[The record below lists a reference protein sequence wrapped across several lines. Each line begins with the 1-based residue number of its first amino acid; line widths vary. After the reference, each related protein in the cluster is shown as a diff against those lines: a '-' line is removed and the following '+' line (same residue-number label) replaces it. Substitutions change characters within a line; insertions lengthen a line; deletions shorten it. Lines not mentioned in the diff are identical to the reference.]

1 MGNFNL
7 KSYFTFLS
15 RNKAY
20 TAVNV
25 FGLAVSLTFVIII
38 GLYTWQE
45 TSIDRQHSK
54 AKRIYSIG
62 TSNDDD
68 GQRYAGSS
76 HALLKYM
83 QKRYPEIESTCAFI
97 RGSLKLRERE
107 NFMYISTLETDST
120 FFSMFDFPLI
130 YGNRATCLKEKGNIV
145 ITLRLARKYF
155 GIDNA
160 VGQQLITADS
170 QHFRVTGVIADFDN
184 TFINKDIEALIDF
197 SYAEYDNAACIDKN
211 FPQGNLSGTATF
223 VQVKEGS
230 DFMQREADLREF
242 FKTLQPG
249 NNSPNISTTITRLDK
264 LYFSQTG
271 FDKNLR
277 FGNKK
282 VVNILFAV
290 GLVILLFSIINYTNL
305 TMAQSNYRAREM
317 ATRRVFGCTKSD
329 VCKTI
334 FIESLTMCALSCAVA
349 VVMAMSFS
357 QYAGQLLDTNIS
369 MSLLATP
376 YAIFI
381 FAVFIVAISLLAGLL
396 PAVSMSKIQ
405 PIEVVRGTFIRHTK
419 MVFARIFITVQ
430 NVITIVMLACALI
443 MSLQMLHIVKAP
455 IGFSTENLIRISQGS
470 AFASKDFPV
479 FLDKLRAL
487 PCVSGIASSWGTP
500 VEGGINATKTSEN
513 GKESVNIQIFIVSPE
528 FFDIYGIKLNRNNR
542 LEGDSILYL
551 NDKAMNILKIQPTDT
566 HTGSV
571 DQELDPFGIL
581 QHARFGGIFESF
593 RIGSI
598 LNPDEPKAILV
609 CKNVPAPWFVTI
621 KVKGNPIEAYAKIK
635 EIYKSIFHE
644 EINEEGLPLV
654 DKQIEQKFDQEIRTS
669 KIVSLFTVIAIIISL
684 LGLVAMST
692 YFIQQRAREIAI
704 RKVFGSTGNQ
714 IRVRLIRTFM
724 LYVGIAFVIAVPIV
738 VHFMSKW
745 IEQYSYR
752 IVWWPWIIAAGA
764 IVMLISFAAVAVQSW
779 IASNENPVKNIRQ
792 E

>member
-1 MGNFNL
+1 MNNFNL

-15 RNKAY
+15 RNKTY

-25 FGLAVSLTFVIII
+25 FGLAVSLMFVIII

-97 RGSLKLRERE
+97 RGSLKLREHE
-107 NFMYISTLETDST
+107 NFMNISTLETDST
-120 FFSMFDFPLI
+120 FFSMFDFPLL

-155 GIDNA
+155 GTDNA

-184 TFINKDIEALIDF
+184 TFINKDIDALIDF
-197 SYAEYDNAACIDKN
+197 SYAEYDNAVCIDKN
-211 FPQGNLSGTATF
+211 FPQGNLSGTAAF
-223 VQVKEGS
+223 VQVKEDC
-230 DFMQREADLREF
+230 DFMQREADLRGF
-242 FKTLQPG
+242 FKTLLPE
-249 NNSPNISTTITRLDK
+249 NNSQNISTTITRLDN

-290 GLVILLFSIINYTNL
+290 GLVILLFSITNYINL

-334 FIESLTMCALSCAVA
+334 FTESLTMCALSCAVA
-349 VVMAMSFS
+349 VVMAMLFS
-357 QYAGQLLDTNIS
+357 RYAGQLLDTDIS
-369 MSLLATP
+369 MALLATP
-376 YAIFI
+376 YAILMFV
-381 FAVFIVAISLLAGLL
+381 VFIVAISLLAGLL
-396 PAVSMSKIQ
+396 PAVSLSKIQ

-500 VEGGINATKTSEN
+500 VEGGINATKTSED
-513 GKESVNIQIFIVSPE
+513 GKKSVNIQTFIVSPE
-528 FFDIYGIKLNRNNR
+528 FFDIYGIKLNRNN
-542 LEGDSILYL
+542 LPEGDSILYL

-581 QHARFGGIFESF
+581 QHARFGGVFESF
-593 RIGSI
+593 RTGSI

-609 CKNVPAPWFVTI
+609 CKNVPAPWYVTI
-621 KVKGNPIEAYAKIK
+621 KVKGNPVEAYAQIK

-669 KIVSLFTVIAIIISL
+669 KIVSLFAFIAIIISL

-692 YFIQQRAREIAI
+692 YFIQQRAREIAV

-714 IRVRLIRTFM
+714 IRIRLIRTFM

-752 IVWWPWIIAAGA
+752 IVWWPWIVAAGV
-764 IVMLISFAAVAVQSW
+764 IVMLISLAAVAVQSW
-779 IASNENPVKNIRQ
+779 MASNENPVKNIRQ

>member
-1 MGNFNL
+1 MNNFNL

-15 RNKAY
+15 RNKTY

-25 FGLAVSLTFVIII
+25 FGLAVSLMFVIII

-107 NFMYISTLETDST
+107 NLMNISTLETDST
-120 FFSMFDFPLI
+120 FFSMFDFPLL
-130 YGNRATCLKEKGNIV
+130 YGNRTTCLKEKGNIV

-155 GIDNA
+155 GTDNA

-184 TFINKDIEALIDF
+184 TFINKDIDALIDF
-197 SYAEYDNAACIDKN
+197 SYAEYDNAVCIDKN
-211 FPQGNLSGTATF
+211 FPQGNLSGTAAF
-223 VQVKEGS
+223 VQVKEDC
-230 DFMQREADLREF
+230 DFMQREADLRGF
-242 FKTLQPG
+242 FKTLLPE
-249 NNSPNISTTITRLDK
+249 NNSQNISTTITRLDN

-290 GLVILLFSIINYTNL
+290 GLVILLFSIINYINL

-334 FIESLTMCALSCAVA
+334 FTESLTMCALSCAVA
-349 VVMAMSFS
+349 VVMAMLFS
-357 QYAGQLLDTNIS
+357 RYAGQLLDTDIS
-369 MSLLATP
+369 MALLATP
-376 YAIFI
+376 YAILMFV
-381 FAVFIVAISLLAGLL
+381 VFIVAISLLAGLL
-396 PAVSMSKIQ
+396 PAVSLSKIQ

-479 FLDKLRAL
+479 FLDKLRSL

-500 VEGGINATKTSEN
+500 VEGGINATKTSED
-513 GKESVNIQIFIVSPE
+513 GKKSVNIQTFIVSPE
-528 FFDIYGIKLNRNNR
+528 FFDIYGIKLNRNN
-542 LEGDSILYL
+542 LLKGDSILYV

-581 QHARFGGIFESF
+581 QHARFGGVFESF
-593 RIGSI
+593 RTGSI

-609 CKNVPAPWFVTI
+609 CNNVPAPWYVTI
-621 KVKGNPIEAYAKIK
+621 KVKGNPVEAYAQIK

-669 KIVSLFTVIAIIISL
+669 KIVSLFAFIAIIISL

-692 YFIQQRAREIAI
+692 YFIQQRAREIAV

-724 LYVGIAFVIAVPIV
+724 LYVGIAFIIAVPIV
-738 VHFMSKW
+738 VYFMSEW

-752 IVWWPWIIAAGA
+752 IVWWPWIVAAGV
-764 IVMLISFAAVAVQSW
+764 IVMLISLAAVAVQSW
-779 IASNENPVKNIRQ
+779 MASNENPVKNIRQ

>member
-1 MGNFNL
+1 MNNFNL

-15 RNKAY
+15 RNKTY

-25 FGLAVSLTFVIII
+25 FGLAVSLMFVIII

-107 NFMYISTLETDST
+107 NLMNISTLETDST
-120 FFSMFDFPLI
+120 FFNMFDFPLL
-130 YGNRATCLKEKGNIV
+130 YGNRTTCLKEKGNIV

-155 GIDNA
+155 GTDNA

-184 TFINKDIEALIDF
+184 TFINKDIDALIDF
-197 SYAEYDNAACIDKN
+197 SYAEYDNAVCIDKN
-211 FPQGNLSGTATF
+211 FPQGNLSGTAAF
-223 VQVKEGS
+223 VQVKEDC
-230 DFMQREADLREF
+230 DFMQREADLRGF
-242 FKTLQPG
+242 FKTLLPE
-249 NNSPNISTTITRLDK
+249 NNSQNISTTITRLDN

-290 GLVILLFSIINYTNL
+290 GLVILLFSIINYINL

-334 FIESLTMCALSCAVA
+334 FTESLTMCALSCAVA
-349 VVMAMSFS
+349 VVMAMLFS
-357 QYAGQLLDTNIS
+357 RYAGQLLDTDIS
-369 MSLLATP
+369 MALLATP
-376 YAIFI
+376 YAILMFV
-381 FAVFIVAISLLAGLL
+381 VFIVAISLLAGLL
-396 PAVSMSKIQ
+396 PAVSLSKIQ

-500 VEGGINATKTSEN
+500 VEGGINATKTSED
-513 GKESVNIQIFIVSPE
+513 GKKSVNIQTFIVSPE
-528 FFDIYGIKLNRNNR
+528 FFDIYGIKLNRNNL
-542 LEGDSILYL
+542 LEGDSILYV

-581 QHARFGGIFESF
+581 QHARFGGVFESF
-593 RIGSI
+593 RTGSI

-609 CKNVPAPWFVTI
+609 CKNVPAPWYVTI
-621 KVKGNPIEAYAKIK
+621 KVKGNPVEAYAQIK

-669 KIVSLFTVIAIIISL
+669 KIVSLFAFIAIIISL

-692 YFIQQRAREIAI
+692 YFIQQRAREIAV

-724 LYVGIAFVIAVPIV
+724 LYVGIAFIIAVPIV
-738 VHFMSKW
+738 VYFMSEW

-752 IVWWPWIIAAGA
+752 IVWWPWIVAAGV
-764 IVMLISFAAVAVQSW
+764 IVMLISLAAVAVQSW
-779 IASNENPVKNIRQ
+779 MASNENPVKNIRQ

>member
-1 MGNFNL
+1 MNNFNL

-15 RNKAY
+15 RNKTY

-25 FGLAVSLTFVIII
+25 FGLAVSLMFVIII

-107 NFMYISTLETDST
+107 NLMNISTLETDST
-120 FFSMFDFPLI
+120 FFSMFDFPLL
-130 YGNRATCLKEKGNIV
+130 YGNRTTCLKEKGNIV

-155 GIDNA
+155 GTDNA

-184 TFINKDIEALIDF
+184 TFINKDIDALIDF
-197 SYAEYDNAACIDKN
+197 SYAEYDNAVCIDKN
-211 FPQGNLSGTATF
+211 FPQGNLSGTAAF
-223 VQVKEGS
+223 VQVKEDC
-230 DFMQREADLREF
+230 DFMQREADLRGF
-242 FKTLQPG
+242 FKTLLPE
-249 NNSPNISTTITRLDK
+249 NNSQNISTTITRLDN

-290 GLVILLFSIINYTNL
+290 GLVILLFSIINYINL

-334 FIESLTMCALSCAVA
+334 FTESLTMCALSCAVA
-349 VVMAMSFS
+349 VVMAMLFS
-357 QYAGQLLDTNIS
+357 RYAGQLLDTDIS
-369 MSLLATP
+369 MALLATP
-376 YAIFI
+376 YAILMFV
-381 FAVFIVAISLLAGLL
+381 VFIVAISLLAGLL
-396 PAVSMSKIQ
+396 PAVSLSKIQ

-500 VEGGINATKTSEN
+500 VEGGINATKTSED
-513 GKESVNIQIFIVSPE
+513 GKKSVNIQTFIVSPE

-542 LEGDSILYL
+542 LEGDSILYV

-581 QHARFGGIFESF
+581 QHARFGGVFESF
-593 RIGSI
+593 RTGSI

-609 CKNVPAPWFVTI
+609 CKNVLAPWYVTI
-621 KVKGNPIEAYAKIK
+621 KVKGNPVEAYAQIK

-669 KIVSLFTVIAIIISL
+669 KIVSLFAFIAIIISL

-692 YFIQQRAREIAI
+692 YFIQQRAREIAV

-714 IRVRLIRTFM
+714 IRIRLIRTFM
-724 LYVGIAFVIAVPIV
+724 LYVGIAFIIAVPIV
-738 VHFMSKW
+738 VYFMSEW

-752 IVWWPWIIAAGA
+752 IVWWPWIVAAGV
-764 IVMLISFAAVAVQSW
+764 IVMLISLAAVAVQSW
-779 IASNENPVKNIRQ
+779 MASNENPVKNIRQ

>member
-1 MGNFNL
+1 MNNFNL

-15 RNKAY
+15 RNKTY

-25 FGLAVSLTFVIII
+25 FGLAVSLMFVIII

-107 NFMYISTLETDST
+107 NLMNISTLETDST
-120 FFSMFDFPLI
+120 FFSMFDFPLL
-130 YGNRATCLKEKGNIV
+130 YGNRTTCLKEKGNIV
-145 ITLRLARKYF
+145 ITLRLAQKYF

-184 TFINKDIEALIDF
+184 TFINKDIDALIDF
-197 SYAEYDNAACIDKN
+197 SYAEYDNAVCIDKN
-211 FPQGNLSGTATF
+211 FPQGNLSGTAAF
-223 VQVKEGS
+223 VQVKEDC
-230 DFMQREADLREF
+230 DFMQREADLRGF
-242 FKTLQPG
+242 FKTLLPE
-249 NNSPNISTTITRLDK
+249 NNSQNISTTITRLDN

-290 GLVILLFSIINYTNL
+290 GLVILLFSIINYINL

-334 FIESLTMCALSCAVA
+334 FTESLTMCALSCAVA
-349 VVMAMSFS
+349 IVMAMLFS
-357 QYAGQLLDTNIS
+357 RYAGQLLDTDIS

-376 YAIFI
+376 YAIFM
-381 FAVFIVAISLLAGLL
+381 FVVFIVAISLLAGLL
-396 PAVSMSKIQ
+396 PAVSLSKIQ

-479 FLDKLRAL
+479 FLDKLRSL

-500 VEGGINATKTSEN
+500 VEGGINATKTSED
-513 GKESVNIQIFIVSPE
+513 GKKSVNIQTFIVSPE

-542 LEGDSILYL
+542 LEGDSILYV

-581 QHARFGGIFESF
+581 QHARFGGVFESF
-593 RIGSI
+593 RTGSI

-609 CKNVPAPWFVTI
+609 CKNVPAPWYVTI
-621 KVKGNPIEAYAKIK
+621 KVKGNPVEAYAQIK
-635 EIYKSIFHE
+635 EIYKNIFHE

-669 KIVSLFTVIAIIISL
+669 KIVSLFAFIAIIISL

-692 YFIQQRAREIAI
+692 YFIQQRAREIAV

-724 LYVGIAFVIAVPIV
+724 LYVGIAFIIAVPIV
-738 VHFMSKW
+738 VYFMSEW

-752 IVWWPWIIAAGA
+752 IVWWPWIVAAGV
-764 IVMLISFAAVAVQSW
+764 IVMLISLAAVAVQSW
-779 IASNENPVKNIRQ
+779 MASNENPVKNIRQ

>member
-1 MGNFNL
+1 MNNFNL

-15 RNKAY
+15 RNKTY

-25 FGLAVSLTFVIII
+25 FGLAVSLMFVIII

-107 NFMYISTLETDST
+107 NFMNISTLETDST
-120 FFSMFDFPLI
+120 FFSMFDFPLL

-155 GIDNA
+155 GTDNA

-184 TFINKDIEALIDF
+184 TFINKDIDALIDF
-197 SYAEYDNAACIDKN
+197 SYAEYDNAVCIDKK
-211 FPQGNLSGTATF
+211 FPQGNLSGTAAF
-223 VQVKEGS
+223 VQVKEGC
-230 DFMQREADLREF
+230 DFMQREADLRGF
-242 FKTLQPG
+242 FKTLLPE
-249 NNSPNISTTITRLDK
+249 NNSQNISTTITRLDN
-264 LYFSQTG
+264 LYFSHTG

-290 GLVILLFSIINYTNL
+290 GLVILLFSIINYINL

-334 FIESLTMCALSCAVA
+334 FTESLTMCALSCAVA
-349 VVMAMSFS
+349 VVMAMLFS
-357 QYAGQLLDTNIS
+357 RYAGQLLDTDIS

-376 YAIFI
+376 YAILMFV
-381 FAVFIVAISLLAGLL
+381 VFIVAISLLAGLL
-396 PAVSMSKIQ
+396 PAVSLSKIQ

-500 VEGGINATKTSEN
+500 VEGGINATKTSED
-513 GKESVNIQIFIVSPE
+513 GKKSVNIQTFIVSPE

-542 LEGDSILYL
+542 LEGDSILYV
-551 NDKAMNILKIQPTDT
+551 NDKAMNILKIRPTDT
-566 HTGSV
+566 HAGSV

-581 QHARFGGIFESF
+581 QHARFGGVFESF
-593 RIGSI
+593 RTGSI

-609 CKNVPAPWFVTI
+609 CKNVPAPWYVTI
-621 KVKGNPIEAYAKIK
+621 KVKGNPVEAYAQIK

-654 DKQIEQKFDQEIRTS
+654 DKQIEQQFDQEIRTS
-669 KIVSLFTVIAIIISL
+669 KIVSLFAFIAIIISL

-692 YFIQQRAREIAI
+692 YFIQQRAREIAV

-724 LYVGIAFVIAVPIV
+724 LYVGIAFIIAVPIV
-738 VHFMSKW
+738 VYFMSEW

-752 IVWWPWIIAAGA
+752 IVWWPWIVAAGV
-764 IVMLISFAAVAVQSW
+764 IVMLISLAAVAVQSW
-779 IASNENPVKNIRQ
+779 MASNENPVKNIRQ

>member
-1 MGNFNL
+1 MSNFNL

-15 RNKAY
+15 RNKTY

-62 TSNDDD
+62 TFNKDD
-68 GQRYAGSS
+68 GSRYAGSS
-76 HALLKYM
+76 HALLRYM
-83 QKRYPEIESTCAFI
+83 QKRYPEIENTCAFI
-97 RGSLKLRERE
+97 RGSLKLRDRE
-107 NFMYISTLETDST
+107 NFIYVSTLETDST
-120 FFSMFDFPLI
+120 FFSMFDFPLL
-130 YGNRATCLKEKGNIV
+130 YGNHATCLKEKGNIV

-160 VGQQLITADS
+160 VGRQIITADS

-184 TFINKDIEALIDF
+184 TVINKDIEALIDF

-223 VQVKEGS
+223 VQVKEGC
-230 DFMQREADLREF
+230 DFMQKEADLREF
-242 FKTLQPG
+242 FKTLLPG
-249 NNSPNISTTITRLDK
+249 DNSPNISTTITRLDN

-305 TMAQSNYRAREM
+305 TMAQSRYRAREM
-317 ATRRVFGCTKSD
+317 GTRRVFGCTKSD

-334 FIESLTMCALSCAVA
+334 FTESLTMCALSCAVA

-357 QYAGQLLDTNIS
+357 RYAGQLLDTNIS

-376 YAIFI
+376 YAIFM
-381 FAVFIVAISLLAGLL
+381 FVVFIVAISILAGLL
-396 PAVSMSKIQ
+396 PAVSLSKVQ
-405 PIEVVRGTFIRHTK
+405 PIEVVRGTFIKQTK

-443 MSLQMLHIVKAP
+443 MSLQMIHIVKAP
-455 IGFSTENLIRISQGS
+455 IGFCTENLIRLSQGP
-470 AFASKDFPV
+470 AFTSNDFPV
-479 FLDKLRAL
+479 FLNKLRAL
-487 PCVSGIASSWGTP
+487 PCVSGITSSWGTP
-500 VEGGINATKTSEN
+500 VEGGINATKTSED
-513 GKESVNIQIFIVSPE
+513 GKKSVNIQYFIVTPE
-528 FFDIYGIKLNRNNR
+528 FFDIYSIKLSSDNH

-551 NDKAMNILKIQPTDT
+551 NDKAMNLLQMKSTDT
-566 HTGSV
+566 RTSRIAK
-571 DQELDPFGIL
+571 ELDPLGIL
-581 QHARFGGIFESF
+581 AKARFGGVFESF
-593 RIGSI
+593 RTGNI

-609 CKNVPAPWFVTI
+609 CNNVSMPWFITI
-621 KVKGNPIEAYAKIK
+621 KVKGNPVEAYARIK
-635 EIYKSIFHE
+635 EIYKDIFHE
-644 EINEEGLPLV
+644 EINEDGLPLV

-669 KIVSLFTVIAIIISL
+669 KIVSLFAFIAIIISL

-692 YFIQQRAREIAI
+692 YFIQQRAREIAV

-714 IRVRLIRTFM
+714 IRIRLIRTFM
-724 LYVGIAFVIAVPIV
+724 LYVGIAFIIAVPII

-752 IVWWPWIIAAGA
+752 IVWWPWIVAAGV
-764 IVMLISFAAVAVQSW
+764 IVMLISLAAVAVQSW
-779 IASNENPVKNIRQ
+779 MASNENPVKNIRQ

>member
-1 MGNFNL
+1 MNNFNL

-15 RNKAY
+15 RNKTY

-25 FGLAVSLTFVIII
+25 FGLAVSLMFVIII

-107 NFMYISTLETDST
+107 NLMNISTLETDST
-120 FFSMFDFPLI
+120 FFSMFDFPLL
-130 YGNRATCLKEKGNIV
+130 YGNRTTCLKEKGNIV

-155 GIDNA
+155 GTDNA

-184 TFINKDIEALIDF
+184 TFINKDIDALIDF
-197 SYAEYDNAACIDKN
+197 SYAEYDNAVCIDKN
-211 FPQGNLSGTATF
+211 FPQGNLSGTAAF
-223 VQVKEGS
+223 VQVKEDC

-242 FKTLQPG
+242 FKTLLPE
-249 NNSPNISTTITRLDK
+249 NNSQNISTTITRLDN

-290 GLVILLFSIINYTNL
+290 GLVILLFSIINYINL

-334 FIESLTMCALSCAVA
+334 FTESLTMCALSCAVA
-349 VVMAMSFS
+349 VVMAMLFS
-357 QYAGQLLDTNIS
+357 RYAGQLLDTDIS
-369 MSLLATP
+369 MALLATP
-376 YAIFI
+376 YAILMFV
-381 FAVFIVAISLLAGLL
+381 VFIVAISLLAGLL
-396 PAVSMSKIQ
+396 PAVSLSKIQ

-500 VEGGINATKTSEN
+500 VEGGINATKTSED
-513 GKESVNIQIFIVSPE
+513 GKKSVNIQTFIVSPE

-542 LEGDSILYL
+542 QEGDSILYV
-551 NDKAMNILKIQPTDT
+551 NDKAMNILKIRPTDT

-581 QHARFGGIFESF
+581 QHARFGGVFESF
-593 RIGSI
+593 RTGSI

-609 CKNVPAPWFVTI
+609 CNNVPAPWYVTI
-621 KVKGNPIEAYAKIK
+621 KVKGNPVEAYAQIK

-669 KIVSLFTVIAIIISL
+669 KIVSLFAFIAIIISL

-692 YFIQQRAREIAI
+692 YFIQQRAREIAV

-724 LYVGIAFVIAVPIV
+724 LYVGIAFIIAVPIV
-738 VHFMSKW
+738 VYFMSEW

-752 IVWWPWIIAAGA
+752 IVWWPWIVAAGV
-764 IVMLISFAAVAVQSW
+764 IVMLISLAAVAVQSW
-779 IASNENPVKNIRQ
+779 MASNENPVKNIRQ

>member
-1 MGNFNL
+1 MNNFNL

-15 RNKAY
+15 RNKTY

-25 FGLAVSLTFVIII
+25 FGLAVSLMFVIII

-83 QKRYPEIESTCAFI
+83 QKRYPEIENTCAFI

-107 NFMYISTLETDST
+107 NFMNISTLETDST
-120 FFSMFDFPLI
+120 FFNMFDFPLL
-130 YGNRATCLKEKGNIV
+130 YGNRTTCLKEKGNIV

-155 GIDNA
+155 GTDNA

-184 TFINKDIEALIDF
+184 TFINKDIDALIDF
-197 SYAEYDNAACIDKN
+197 SYAEYDNAVCIDKN
-211 FPQGNLSGTATF
+211 FPQGNLSGTAAF
-223 VQVKEGS
+223 VQVKEDC
-230 DFMQREADLREF
+230 DFMQREADLRGF
-242 FKTLQPG
+242 FKTLLPE
-249 NNSPNISTTITRLDK
+249 NNSQNISTTITRLDN

-290 GLVILLFSIINYTNL
+290 GLVILLFSIINYINL

-334 FIESLTMCALSCAVA
+334 FTESLTMCALSCAVA
-349 VVMAMSFS
+349 IVMAMLFS
-357 QYAGQLLDTNIS
+357 RYAGQLLDTDIS

-376 YAIFI
+376 YAIFM
-381 FAVFIVAISLLAGLL
+381 FVVFIVAISLLAGLL
-396 PAVSMSKIQ
+396 PAVSLSKIQ

-479 FLDKLRAL
+479 FLDKLRSL

-500 VEGGINATKTSEN
+500 VEGGINATKTSED
-513 GKESVNIQIFIVSPE
+513 GKKSVNIQTFIVSPE
-528 FFDIYGIKLNRNNR
+528 FFDIYGIKLNRNN
-542 LEGDSILYL
+542 LLKGDSILYV

-581 QHARFGGIFESF
+581 QHARFGGVFESF
-593 RIGSI
+593 RTGSI

-609 CKNVPAPWFVTI
+609 CNNVPAPWYVTI
-621 KVKGNPIEAYAKIK
+621 KVKGNPVEAYAQIK

-669 KIVSLFTVIAIIISL
+669 KIVSLFAFIAIIISL

-692 YFIQQRAREIAI
+692 YFIQQRAREIAV

-724 LYVGIAFVIAVPIV
+724 LYVGIAFIIAVPIV
-738 VHFMSKW
+738 VYFMSEW

-752 IVWWPWIIAAGA
+752 IVWWPWIVAAGV
-764 IVMLISFAAVAVQSW
+764 IVMLISLAAVAVQSW
-779 IASNENPVKNIRQ
+779 MASNENPVKNIRQ

>member
-1 MGNFNL
+1 MNNFNL

-15 RNKAY
+15 RNKTY

-25 FGLAVSLTFVIII
+25 FGLAVSLMFVIII

-107 NFMYISTLETDST
+107 NLMNISTLETDST
-120 FFSMFDFPLI
+120 FFSMFDFPLL
-130 YGNRATCLKEKGNIV
+130 YGNRTTCLKEKGNIV

-155 GIDNA
+155 GTDNA

-184 TFINKDIEALIDF
+184 TFINKDIDALIDF
-197 SYAEYDNAACIDKN
+197 SYAEYDNAVCIDKN
-211 FPQGNLSGTATF
+211 FPQGNLSGTAAF
-223 VQVKEGS
+223 VQVKEDC
-230 DFMQREADLREF
+230 DFMQREADLRGF
-242 FKTLQPG
+242 FKTLLPE
-249 NNSPNISTTITRLDK
+249 NNSQNISTTITRLDN

-290 GLVILLFSIINYTNL
+290 GLVILLFSIINYINL

-334 FIESLTMCALSCAVA
+334 FTESLTMCALSCAVA
-349 VVMAMSFS
+349 VVMAMLFS
-357 QYAGQLLDTNIS
+357 RYADQLLDTDIS
-369 MSLLATP
+369 MALLATP
-376 YAIFI
+376 YAILMFV
-381 FAVFIVAISLLAGLL
+381 VFIVAISLLAGLL
-396 PAVSMSKIQ
+396 PAVSLSKIQ

-500 VEGGINATKTSEN
+500 VEGGINATKTSED
-513 GKESVNIQIFIVSPE
+513 GKKSVNIQTFIVSPE
-528 FFDIYGIKLNRNNR
+528 FFDIYGIKLNRKNR
-542 LEGDSILYL
+542 LEGDSILYV
-551 NDKAMNILKIQPTDT
+551 NDKAMNILKIRPTDT

-593 RIGSI
+593 RTGSI

-609 CKNVPAPWFVTI
+609 CKNVPAPWYVTI
-621 KVKGNPIEAYAKIK
+621 KVKGNPVEAYAQIK

-669 KIVSLFTVIAIIISL
+669 KIVSLFAFIAIIISL

-692 YFIQQRAREIAI
+692 YFIQQRAREIAV

-724 LYVGIAFVIAVPIV
+724 LYVGIAFIIAMPIV

-752 IVWWPWIIAAGA
+752 IVWWPWIVAAGV
-764 IVMLISFAAVAVQSW
+764 IVMLISLAAVAVQSW
-779 IASNENPVKNIRQ
+779 MASNENPVKNIRQ

>member
-1 MGNFNL
+1 MNNFNL

-15 RNKAY
+15 RNKTY

-25 FGLAVSLTFVIII
+25 FGLTVSLMFVIII

-107 NFMYISTLETDST
+107 NLMNISTLETDST
-120 FFSMFDFPLI
+120 FFSMFDFPLL
-130 YGNRATCLKEKGNIV
+130 YGNRTTCLKEKGNIV

-155 GIDNA
+155 GTDNA

-184 TFINKDIEALIDF
+184 TFINKDIDALIDF
-197 SYAEYDNAACIDKN
+197 SYAEYDNAVCIDKN
-211 FPQGNLSGTATF
+211 FPQGNLSGTAAF
-223 VQVKEGS
+223 VQVKEDC
-230 DFMQREADLREF
+230 DFMQREADLRGF
-242 FKTLQPG
+242 FKTLLPE
-249 NNSPNISTTITRLDK
+249 NNSQNISTTITRLDN

-290 GLVILLFSIINYTNL
+290 GLVILLFSIINYINL

-334 FIESLTMCALSCAVA
+334 FTESLTMCALSCAVA
-349 VVMAMSFS
+349 VVMAMLFS
-357 QYAGQLLDTNIS
+357 RYAGQLLDTDIS
-369 MSLLATP
+369 MALLATP
-376 YAIFI
+376 YAILMFV
-381 FAVFIVAISLLAGLL
+381 VFIVAISLLAGLL
-396 PAVSMSKIQ
+396 PAVSLSKIQ

-500 VEGGINATKTSEN
+500 VEGGINATKTSED
-513 GKESVNIQIFIVSPE
+513 GKKSVNIQTFIVSPE
-528 FFDIYGIKLNRNNR
+528 FFDIYGIKLNRNNL

-581 QHARFGGIFESF
+581 QHARFGGVFESF
-593 RIGSI
+593 RTGSI

-609 CKNVPAPWFVTI
+609 CKNVPAPWYVTI
-621 KVKGNPIEAYAKIK
+621 KVKGNPVEAYAQIK
-635 EIYKSIFHE
+635 EIYKNIFHE

-669 KIVSLFTVIAIIISL
+669 KIVSLFAFIAIIISL

-692 YFIQQRAREIAI
+692 YFIQQRAREIAV

-724 LYVGIAFVIAVPIV
+724 LYVGIAFIIAVPIV
-738 VHFMSKW
+738 VYFMSEW

-752 IVWWPWIIAAGA
+752 IVWWPWIVAAGV
-764 IVMLISFAAVAVQSW
+764 IVMLISLAAVAVQSW
-779 IASNENPVKNIRQ
+779 MASNENPVKNIRQ

>member
-1 MGNFNL
+1 MNNFNL

-15 RNKAY
+15 RNKTY

-25 FGLAVSLTFVIII
+25 FGLAVSLMFVIII

-107 NFMYISTLETDST
+107 NFMNISTLETDST
-120 FFSMFDFPLI
+120 FFSMFDFPLL

-184 TFINKDIEALIDF
+184 TFINKDIDALIDF
-197 SYAEYDNAACIDKN
+197 SYAEYDNAICIDKK
-211 FPQGNLSGTATF
+211 FPQGNLSGTAAF
-223 VQVKEGS
+223 VQVKEDC
-230 DFMQREADLREF
+230 DFMQREADLRGF
-242 FKTLQPG
+242 FKTLLPG
-249 NNSPNISTTITRLDK
+249 DNSQNISTTITRLDN

-290 GLVILLFSIINYTNL
+290 GLVILLFSIINYINL

-334 FIESLTMCALSCAVA
+334 FTESLTMCALSCAVA
-349 VVMAMSFS
+349 VVMAMAFS
-357 QYAGQLLDTNIS
+357 RYAGQLLDTDIS

-376 YAIFI
+376 YAIFM
-381 FAVFIVAISLLAGLL
+381 FVVFIVAISLLAGLL
-396 PAVSMSKIQ
+396 PAVSLSKIQ

-500 VEGGINATKTSEN
+500 VEGGINATKTSED
-513 GKESVNIQIFIVSPE
+513 GKKSVNIQTFIVSPE
-528 FFDIYGIKLNRNNR
+528 FFDIYGIKLNRNNL
-542 LEGDSILYL
+542 LEGDSILYV
-551 NDKAMNILKIQPTDT
+551 NDKAMNILKIRPTDT

-581 QHARFGGIFESF
+581 QHARFGGVFESF
-593 RIGSI
+593 RTGSI

-609 CKNVPAPWFVTI
+609 CKNVPAPWYVTI
-621 KVKGNPIEAYAKIK
+621 KVKGNPVEAYAQIK

-669 KIVSLFTVIAIIISL
+669 KIVSLFAFIAIIISL

-752 IVWWPWIIAAGA
+752 IVWWPWIVAAGV
-764 IVMLISFAAVAVQSW
+764 IVMLISLAAVAVQSW
-779 IASNENPVKNIRQ
+779 MASNENPVKNIRQ

>member
-1 MGNFNL
+1 MNNFNL

-15 RNKAY
+15 RNKTY

-25 FGLAVSLTFVIII
+25 FGLAVSLMFVIII

-107 NFMYISTLETDST
+107 NLMNISTLETDST
-120 FFSMFDFPLI
+120 FFSMFDFPLL
-130 YGNRATCLKEKGNIV
+130 YGNRTTCLKEKGNIV

-155 GIDNA
+155 GTDNA

-184 TFINKDIEALIDF
+184 TFINKDIDALIDF
-197 SYAEYDNAACIDKN
+197 SYAEYDNAVCIDKN
-211 FPQGNLSGTATF
+211 FPQGNLSGTAAF
-223 VQVKEGS
+223 VQVKEDC
-230 DFMQREADLREF
+230 DFMQREADLRGF
-242 FKTLQPG
+242 FKTLLPE
-249 NNSPNISTTITRLDK
+249 NNSQNISTTITRLDN

-290 GLVILLFSIINYTNL
+290 GLVILLFSIINYINL

-334 FIESLTMCALSCAVA
+334 FTESLTMCALSCAVA
-349 VVMAMSFS
+349 VVMAMLFS
-357 QYAGQLLDTNIS
+357 RYAGQLLDTDIS
-369 MSLLATP
+369 MALLATP
-376 YAIFI
+376 YAILMFV
-381 FAVFIVAISLLAGLL
+381 VFIVAISLLAGLL
-396 PAVSMSKIQ
+396 PAVSLSKIQ

-500 VEGGINATKTSEN
+500 VEGGINATKTSED
-513 GKESVNIQIFIVSPE
+513 GKKSVNIQTFIVSPE
-528 FFDIYGIKLNRNNR
+528 FFDIYGIKLNRNNL

-581 QHARFGGIFESF
+581 QHARFGGVFESF
-593 RIGSI
+593 RTGSI

-609 CKNVPAPWFVTI
+609 CNNVPAPWYVTI
-621 KVKGNPIEAYAKIK
+621 KVKGNPVEAYAQIK

-669 KIVSLFTVIAIIISL
+669 KIVSLFAFIAIIISL

-692 YFIQQRAREIAI
+692 YFIQQRAREIAG

-724 LYVGIAFVIAVPIV
+724 LYVGIAFIIAVPIV
-738 VHFMSKW
+738 VYFMSEW

-752 IVWWPWIIAAGA
+752 IVWWPWIVAAGV
-764 IVMLISFAAVAVQSW
+764 IVMLISLAAVAVQSW
-779 IASNENPVKNIRQ
+779 MASNENPVKNIRQ

>member
-1 MGNFNL
+1 MNNFNL

-15 RNKAY
+15 RNKTY

-25 FGLAVSLTFVIII
+25 FGLAVSLMFVTII

-97 RGSLKLRERE
+97 RGSLKLREHE
-107 NFMYISTLETDST
+107 NFMNISTLETDST
-120 FFSMFDFPLI
+120 FFSMFDFPLL

-184 TFINKDIEALIDF
+184 TFINKDIDALIDF
-197 SYAEYDNAACIDKN
+197 SYAEYDNAVCIDKN
-211 FPQGNLSGTATF
+211 FPQGNLSGTAAF
-223 VQVKEGS
+223 VQVKEDC
-230 DFMQREADLREF
+230 DFMQREADLRGF
-242 FKTLQPG
+242 FKTLLPG
-249 NNSPNISTTITRLDK
+249 DNSPNISTTITRLDN

-290 GLVILLFSIINYTNL
+290 GLVILLFSIINYINL

-334 FIESLTMCALSCAVA
+334 FTESLTMCALSCAVA
-349 VVMAMSFS
+349 VVMVMLFS
-357 QYAGQLLDTNIS
+357 RYAGQLLDTDIS

-376 YAIFI
+376 YAIFM
-381 FAVFIVAISLLAGLL
+381 FVVFIVAISLLAGLL
-396 PAVSMSKIQ
+396 PAVSLSKIQ

-470 AFASKDFPV
+470 AFASKTSLYFSTSY
-479 FLDKLRAL
+479 A
-487 PCVSGIASSWGTP
+487 PCHVSAASH
-500 VEGGINATKTSEN
+500 
-513 GKESVNIQIFIVSPE
+513 
-528 FFDIYGIKLNRNNR
+528 R
-542 LEGDSILYL
+542 LGVHLL
-551 NDKAMNILKIQPTDT
+551 KA
-566 HTGSV
+566 
-571 DQELDPFGIL
+571 E
-581 QHARFGGIFESF
+581 
-593 RIGSI
+593 
-598 LNPDEPKAILV
+598 
-609 CKNVPAPWFVTI
+609 
-621 KVKGNPIEAYAKIK
+621 
-635 EIYKSIFHE
+635 
-644 EINEEGLPLV
+644 
-654 DKQIEQKFDQEIRTS
+654 
-669 KIVSLFTVIAIIISL
+669 
-684 LGLVAMST
+684 
-692 YFIQQRAREIAI
+692 
-704 RKVFGSTGNQ
+704 
-714 IRVRLIRTFM
+714 
-724 LYVGIAFVIAVPIV
+724 
-738 VHFMSKW
+738 
-745 IEQYSYR
+745 
-752 IVWWPWIIAAGA
+752 
-764 IVMLISFAAVAVQSW
+764 
-779 IASNENPVKNIRQ
+779 
-792 E
+792 

>member
-1 MGNFNL
+1 MGNFNF

-15 RNKAY
+15 RNKTY

-45 TSIDRQHSK
+45 FSINRQHSK

-62 TSNDDD
+62 TFNEDN
-68 GQRYAGSS
+68 GNRYAGSS

-97 RGSLKLRERE
+97 RGSLKLRDRE

-120 FFSMFDFPLI
+120 FFSMFDFPLL
-130 YGNRATCLKEKGNIV
+130 YGNRATCLKDKGNIV

-155 GIDNA
+155 GTDNA
-160 VGQQLITADS
+160 VGRQLITADS
-170 QHFRVTGVIADFDN
+170 KRFMVTGVMADFDN
-184 TFINKDIEALIDF
+184 TIINKDIEALIDF

-223 VQVKEGS
+223 VQVKEGC
-230 DFMQREADLREF
+230 DFMQREADLRGF
-242 FKTLQPG
+242 FKTLLPED
-249 NNSPNISTTITRLDK
+249 NDLNISTSITRLDN
-264 LYFSQTG
+264 LYFSQAG
-271 FDKNLR
+271 LDKNLH

-282 VVNILFAV
+282 LVNILFAV
-290 GLVILLFSIINYTNL
+290 GMVILLFSIINYINL
-305 TMAQSNYRAREM
+305 TMAQSRYRAREM
-317 ATRRVFGCTKSD
+317 ATRRMFGCTKSD

-334 FIESLTMCALSCAVA
+334 FTESLTMCVLSCAVA
-349 VVMAMSFS
+349 IVLAVSFS
-357 QYAGQLLDTNIS
+357 WYAGQLLGTSLN
-369 MSLLATP
+369 MSLIARP
-376 YAIFI
+376 YAIFTFVI
-381 FAVFIVAISLLAGLL
+381 FIVATSLLAGLL
-396 PAVSMSKIQ
+396 PAISLSKVK
-405 PIEVVRGTFIRHTK
+405 PIEVVRGTFVRHTK
-419 MVFARIFITVQ
+419 MVFARIFITIQ

-455 IGFSTENLIRISQGS
+455 IGFNTENLIRISQGD
-470 AFASKDFPV
+470 AFASKEFPV
-479 FLDKLRAL
+479 FLNKLRAL
-487 PCVSGIASSWGTP
+487 PCVSGITSSWGTP
-500 VEGGINATKTSEN
+500 VEGGISATKTSED
-513 GKESVNIQIFIVSPE
+513 GKESVNIQSFIVSPE
-528 FFDIYGIKLNRNNR
+528 FFDIYGIKLSRNNR

-551 NDKAMNILKIQPTDT
+551 NDKAMNILRMQPTDT
-566 HTGSV
+566 HVGSV
-571 DQELDPFGIL
+571 DQELDPFGML
-581 QHARFGGIFESF
+581 QHARFGGVFESF
-593 RIGSI
+593 RTGSI

-621 KVKGNPIEAYAKIK
+621 KVKGNPVEAYARIRDV
-635 EIYKSIFHE
+635 YKSVFHE
-644 EINEEGLPLV
+644 EIDEDVLPLV
-654 DKQIEQKFDQEIRTS
+654 DKQIEQMFDQEIRIS
-669 KIVSLFTVIAIIISL
+669 KAVSLFAFIAIIISL

-692 YFIQQRAREIAI
+692 YFIQQRAREIAV

-752 IVWWPWIIAAGA
+752 IVWWPWIVVAGV
-764 IVMLISFAAVAVQSW
+764 IVMLISLAAVAVQSW
-779 IASNENPVKNIRQ
+779 RASNENPVKNIRQ

>member
-1 MGNFNL
+1 MNNFNL

-15 RNKAY
+15 RNKTY

-25 FGLAVSLTFVIII
+25 FGLAVSLMFVIII

-107 NFMYISTLETDST
+107 NFMNISTLETDST
-120 FFSMFDFPLI
+120 FFSMFDFPLL

-155 GIDNA
+155 GTDNA

-184 TFINKDIEALIDF
+184 TFINKDIDALIDF
-197 SYAEYDNAACIDKN
+197 SYAEYDNAVCIDKN
-211 FPQGNLSGTATF
+211 FPQGNLSGTAAF
-223 VQVKEGS
+223 VQVKEDC
-230 DFMQREADLREF
+230 DFMQREADLRGF
-242 FKTLQPG
+242 FKTLLPE
-249 NNSPNISTTITRLDK
+249 NNSQNISTTITRLDN

-290 GLVILLFSIINYTNL
+290 GLVILLFSIINYINL

-334 FIESLTMCALSCAVA
+334 FTESLTMCALSCAVA
-349 VVMAMSFS
+349 VVMAMLFS
-357 QYAGQLLDTNIS
+357 RYAGQLLDTDIS
-369 MSLLATP
+369 MALLATP
-376 YAIFI
+376 YAILMFV
-381 FAVFIVAISLLAGLL
+381 VFIVAISLLAGLL
-396 PAVSMSKIQ
+396 PAVSLSKIQ

-500 VEGGINATKTSEN
+500 VEGGINATKTSED
-513 GKESVNIQIFIVSPE
+513 GKKSVNIQTFIVSPE
-528 FFDIYGIKLNRNNR
+528 FFDIYGIKLNRNNL

-581 QHARFGGIFESF
+581 QHARFGGVFESF
-593 RIGSI
+593 RTGSI

-609 CKNVPAPWFVTI
+609 CNNVPAPWYVTI
-621 KVKGNPIEAYAKIK
+621 KVKGNPVEAYAQIK

-669 KIVSLFTVIAIIISL
+669 KIVSLFAFIAIIISL

-692 YFIQQRAREIAI
+692 YFIQQRAREIAV

-724 LYVGIAFVIAVPIV
+724 LYVGIAFIIAVPIV
-738 VHFMSKW
+738 VYFMSEW

-752 IVWWPWIIAAGA
+752 IVWWPWIVAAGV
-764 IVMLISFAAVAVQSW
+764 IVMLISLAAVAVQSW
-779 IASNENPVKNIRQ
+779 MASNENPVKNIRQ

>member
-1 MGNFNL
+1 MNNFNL

-15 RNKAY
+15 RNKTY

-25 FGLAVSLTFVIII
+25 FGLAVSLMFVIII

-107 NFMYISTLETDST
+107 NFMNISTLETDST
-120 FFSMFDFPLI
+120 FFSMFDFPLL

-155 GIDNA
+155 GTDNA

-184 TFINKDIEALIDF
+184 TFINKDIDALIDF
-197 SYAEYDNAACIDKN
+197 SYAEYDNAVCIDKN
-211 FPQGNLSGTATF
+211 FPQGNLSGTAAF
-223 VQVKEGS
+223 VQVKEDC
-230 DFMQREADLREF
+230 DFMQREADLRGF
-242 FKTLQPG
+242 FKTLLPE
-249 NNSPNISTTITRLDK
+249 NNSQNISTTITRLDN

-290 GLVILLFSIINYTNL
+290 GLVILLFSIINYINL

-334 FIESLTMCALSCAVA
+334 FTESLTMCALSCAVA
-349 VVMAMSFS
+349 VVMAMLFS
-357 QYAGQLLDTNIS
+357 RYAGQLLDTDIS
-369 MSLLATP
+369 MALLATP
-376 YAIFI
+376 YAILMFV
-381 FAVFIVAISLLAGLL
+381 VFIVAISLLAGLL
-396 PAVSMSKIQ
+396 PAVSLSKIQ

-500 VEGGINATKTSEN
+500 VEGGINATKTSED
-513 GKESVNIQIFIVSPE
+513 GKKSVNIQTFIVSPE
-528 FFDIYGIKLNRNNR
+528 FFDIYGIKLNRNNL

-581 QHARFGGIFESF
+581 QHARFGGVFESF
-593 RIGSI
+593 RTGSI

-609 CKNVPAPWFVTI
+609 CNNVPAPWYVTI
-621 KVKGNPIEAYAKIK
+621 KVKGNPVEAYAQIK

-654 DKQIEQKFDQEIRTS
+654 DKQIE
-669 KIVSLFTVIAIIISL
+669 
-684 LGLVAMST
+684 
-692 YFIQQRAREIAI
+692 
-704 RKVFGSTGNQ
+704 
-714 IRVRLIRTFM
+714 
-724 LYVGIAFVIAVPIV
+724 
-738 VHFMSKW
+738 
-745 IEQYSYR
+745 
-752 IVWWPWIIAAGA
+752 
-764 IVMLISFAAVAVQSW
+764 
-779 IASNENPVKNIRQ
+779 
-792 E
+792 

>member
-1 MGNFNL
+1 MNNFNL

-15 RNKAY
+15 RNKTY

-25 FGLAVSLTFVIII
+25 FGLAVSLMFVIII

-107 NFMYISTLETDST
+107 NLMNISTLETDST
-120 FFSMFDFPLI
+120 FFSMFDFPLL
-130 YGNRATCLKEKGNIV
+130 YGNRTTCLKEKGNIV

-155 GIDNA
+155 GTDNA

-184 TFINKDIEALIDF
+184 TFINKDIDALIDF
-197 SYAEYDNAACIDKN
+197 SYAEYDNAVCIDKN
-211 FPQGNLSGTATF
+211 FPQGNLSGTAAF
-223 VQVKEGS
+223 VQVKEDC
-230 DFMQREADLREF
+230 DFMQREADLRGF
-242 FKTLQPG
+242 FKTLLPE
-249 NNSPNISTTITRLDK
+249 NNSQNISTTITRLDN

-290 GLVILLFSIINYTNL
+290 GLVILLFSIINYINL

-334 FIESLTMCALSCAVA
+334 FTESLTMCALSCAVA
-349 VVMAMSFS
+349 VVMAMLFS
-357 QYAGQLLDTNIS
+357 RYAGQLLDTNIS

-376 YAIFI
+376 YAIFM
-381 FAVFIVAISLLAGLL
+381 FVVFIVAISLLAGLL
-396 PAVSMSKIQ
+396 PAVSLSKIQ

-430 NVITIVMLACALI
+430 NMITIVMLACALI

-455 IGFSTENLIRISQGS
+455 IGS
-470 AFASKDFPV
+470 A
-479 FLDKLRAL
+479 
-487 PCVSGIASSWGTP
+487 
-500 VEGGINATKTSEN
+500 
-513 GKESVNIQIFIVSPE
+513 
-528 FFDIYGIKLNRNNR
+528 
-542 LEGDSILYL
+542 
-551 NDKAMNILKIQPTDT
+551 LKI
-566 HTGSV
+566 
-571 DQELDPFGIL
+571 
-581 QHARFGGIFESF
+581 
-593 RIGSI
+593 
-598 LNPDEPKAILV
+598 
-609 CKNVPAPWFVTI
+609 
-621 KVKGNPIEAYAKIK
+621 
-635 EIYKSIFHE
+635 
-644 EINEEGLPLV
+644 
-654 DKQIEQKFDQEIRTS
+654 
-669 KIVSLFTVIAIIISL
+669 
-684 LGLVAMST
+684 
-692 YFIQQRAREIAI
+692 
-704 RKVFGSTGNQ
+704 
-714 IRVRLIRTFM
+714 
-724 LYVGIAFVIAVPIV
+724 
-738 VHFMSKW
+738 
-745 IEQYSYR
+745 
-752 IVWWPWIIAAGA
+752 
-764 IVMLISFAAVAVQSW
+764 
-779 IASNENPVKNIRQ
+779 
-792 E
+792 

>member
-1 MGNFNL
+1 MNNFNL

-15 RNKAY
+15 RNKTY

-25 FGLAVSLTFVIII
+25 FGLTVSLMFVIII

-107 NFMYISTLETDST
+107 NLMNISTLETDST
-120 FFSMFDFPLI
+120 FFSMFDFPLL
-130 YGNRATCLKEKGNIV
+130 YGNRTTCLKEKGNIV

-155 GIDNA
+155 GTDNA

-184 TFINKDIEALIDF
+184 TFINKDIDALIDF
-197 SYAEYDNAACIDKN
+197 SYAEYDNAVCIDKN
-211 FPQGNLSGTATF
+211 FPQGNLSGTAAF
-223 VQVKEGS
+223 VQVKEDC

-242 FKTLQPG
+242 FKTLLPE
-249 NNSPNISTTITRLDK
+249 NNSQNISTTITRLDN
-264 LYFSQTG
+264 LYFSHTG

-290 GLVILLFSIINYTNL
+290 GLVILLFSIINYINL

-334 FIESLTMCALSCAVA
+334 FTESLTMCALSCAVA
-349 VVMAMSFS
+349 VVMAMLFS
-357 QYAGQLLDTNIS
+357 RYAGQLLDTDIS
-369 MSLLATP
+369 MALLATP
-376 YAIFI
+376 YAILMFV
-381 FAVFIVAISLLAGLL
+381 VFIVAISLLAGLL
-396 PAVSMSKIQ
+396 PAVSLSKIQ

-500 VEGGINATKTSEN
+500 VEGGINATKTSED
-513 GKESVNIQIFIVSPE
+513 GKKSVNIQTFIVSPE
-528 FFDIYGIKLNRNNR
+528 FFDIYGIKLNRNNL

-581 QHARFGGIFESF
+581 QHARFGGVFESF
-593 RIGSI
+593 RTGSI

-609 CKNVPAPWFVTI
+609 CNNVPAPWYVTI
-621 KVKGNPIEAYAKIK
+621 KVKGNPVEAYAQIK

-669 KIVSLFTVIAIIISL
+669 KIVSLFAFIAIIISL

-692 YFIQQRAREIAI
+692 YFIQQRAREIAV

-724 LYVGIAFVIAVPIV
+724 LYVGIAFIIAVPIV
-738 VHFMSKW
+738 VYFMSEW

-752 IVWWPWIIAAGA
+752 IVWWPWIVAAGV
-764 IVMLISFAAVAVQSW
+764 IVMLISLAAVAVQSW
-779 IASNENPVKNIRQ
+779 MASNENPVKNIRQ

>member
-1 MGNFNL
+1 MNNFNL

-15 RNKAY
+15 RNKTY

-25 FGLAVSLTFVIII
+25 FGLAVSLMFVIII

-107 NFMYISTLETDST
+107 NFMNISTLETDST
-120 FFSMFDFPLI
+120 FFSMFDFPLL
-130 YGNRATCLKEKGNIV
+130 YGNRTTCLKEKGNIV

-184 TFINKDIEALIDF
+184 TFINKDIDALIDF
-197 SYAEYDNAACIDKN
+197 SYAEYDNAVCIDKN
-211 FPQGNLSGTATF
+211 FPQGNLSGTAAF
-223 VQVKEGS
+223 VQVKEDC
-230 DFMQREADLREF
+230 DFMQREADLRGF
-242 FKTLQPG
+242 FKTLLPE
-249 NNSPNISTTITRLDK
+249 NNSQNISTTITRLDN

-290 GLVILLFSIINYTNL
+290 GLVILLFSIINYINL

-334 FIESLTMCALSCAVA
+334 FTESLTMCALSCAVA
-349 VVMAMSFS
+349 VVMAMLFS
-357 QYAGQLLDTNIS
+357 RYAGQLLDTDIS
-369 MSLLATP
+369 MALLATP
-376 YAIFI
+376 YAILMFV
-381 FAVFIVAISLLAGLL
+381 VFIVAISLLAGLL
-396 PAVSMSKIQ
+396 PAVSLSKIQ

-500 VEGGINATKTSEN
+500 VEGGINATKASED
-513 GKESVNIQIFIVSPE
+513 GKKSVNIQTFIVSPE

-542 LEGDSILYL
+542 QEGDSILYV
-551 NDKAMNILKIQPTDT
+551 NDKAMNILKIRPTDT

-581 QHARFGGIFESF
+581 QHARFGGVFESF
-593 RIGSI
+593 RTGSI

-609 CKNVPAPWFVTI
+609 CKNVPAPWYVTI
-621 KVKGNPIEAYAKIK
+621 KVKGNPVEAYAQIK

-669 KIVSLFTVIAIIISL
+669 KIVSLFAFIAIIISL

-692 YFIQQRAREIAI
+692 YFIQQRAREIAV

-714 IRVRLIRTFM
+714 IRIRLIRTFM
-724 LYVGIAFVIAVPIV
+724 LYVGIAFIIAVPIV
-738 VHFMSKW
+738 VYFMSEW

-752 IVWWPWIIAAGA
+752 IVWWPWIVAAGV
-764 IVMLISFAAVAVQSW
+764 IVMLISLAAVAVQSW
-779 IASNENPVKNIRQ
+779 MASNENPVKNIRQ

>member
-1 MGNFNL
+1 MNNFNL

-15 RNKAY
+15 RNKTY

-25 FGLAVSLTFVIII
+25 FGLAVSLMFVIII

-107 NFMYISTLETDST
+107 NLMNISTLETDST
-120 FFSMFDFPLI
+120 FFSMFDFPLL
-130 YGNRATCLKEKGNIV
+130 YGNRTTCLKEKGNIV

-155 GIDNA
+155 GTDNA

-184 TFINKDIEALIDF
+184 TFINKDIDALIDF
-197 SYAEYDNAACIDKN
+197 SYAEYDNAVCIDKN
-211 FPQGNLSGTATF
+211 FPQGNLSGTAAF
-223 VQVKEGS
+223 VQVKEDC
-230 DFMQREADLREF
+230 DFMQREADLRGF
-242 FKTLQPG
+242 FKTLLPE
-249 NNSPNISTTITRLDK
+249 NNSQNISTTITRLDN

-290 GLVILLFSIINYTNL
+290 GLVILLFSIINYINL

-334 FIESLTMCALSCAVA
+334 FTESLTMCALSCAVA
-349 VVMAMSFS
+349 VVMAMLFS
-357 QYAGQLLDTNIS
+357 RYAGQLLDTDIS
-369 MSLLATP
+369 MALLATP
-376 YAIFI
+376 YAILMFV
-381 FAVFIVAISLLAGLL
+381 VFIVAISLLAGLL
-396 PAVSMSKIQ
+396 PAVSLSKIQ

-487 PCVSGIASSWGTP
+487 PCVSGIASSWSTP
-500 VEGGINATKTSEN
+500 VEGGINATKTSED
-513 GKESVNIQIFIVSPE
+513 GKKSVNIQTFIVSPE
-528 FFDIYGIKLNRNNR
+528 FFDIYGIKLNRNNL

-581 QHARFGGIFESF
+581 QHARFGGVFESF
-593 RIGSI
+593 RTGSI

-609 CKNVPAPWFVTI
+609 CNNVPAPWYVTI
-621 KVKGNPIEAYAKIK
+621 KVKGNPVEAYAQIK

-669 KIVSLFTVIAIIISL
+669 KIVSLFAFIAIIISL

-692 YFIQQRAREIAI
+692 YFIQQRAREIAV

-724 LYVGIAFVIAVPIV
+724 LYVGIAFIIAVPIV
-738 VHFMSKW
+738 VYFMSEW

-752 IVWWPWIIAAGA
+752 IVWWPWIVAAGV
-764 IVMLISFAAVAVQSW
+764 IVMLISLAAVAVQSW
-779 IASNENPVKNIRQ
+779 MASNENPVKNIRQ

>member
-1 MGNFNL
+1 MNNFNL

-15 RNKAY
+15 RNKTY

-25 FGLAVSLTFVIII
+25 FGLAVSLMFVIII

-107 NFMYISTLETDST
+107 NLMNISTLETDST
-120 FFSMFDFPLI
+120 FFSMFDFPLL
-130 YGNRATCLKEKGNIV
+130 YGNRTTCLKEKGNIV

-155 GIDNA
+155 GTDNA

-184 TFINKDIEALIDF
+184 TFINKDIDALIDF
-197 SYAEYDNAACIDKN
+197 SYAEYDNAVCIDKN
-211 FPQGNLSGTATF
+211 FPQGNLSGTAAF
-223 VQVKEGS
+223 VQVKEDC
-230 DFMQREADLREF
+230 DFMQREADLRGF
-242 FKTLQPG
+242 FKTLLPE
-249 NNSPNISTTITRLDK
+249 NNSQNISTTITRLDN

-290 GLVILLFSIINYTNL
+290 GLVILLFSIINYINL

-334 FIESLTMCALSCAVA
+334 FTESLTMCALSCAVA
-349 VVMAMSFS
+349 VVMAMLFS
-357 QYAGQLLDTNIS
+357 RYAGQLLDTDIS
-369 MSLLATP
+369 MALLATP
-376 YAIFI
+376 YAILMFV
-381 FAVFIVAISLLAGLL
+381 VFIVAISLLAGLL
-396 PAVSMSKIQ
+396 PAVSLSKIQ

-500 VEGGINATKTSEN
+500 VEGGINATKTSED
-513 GKESVNIQIFIVSPE
+513 GKKSVNIQTFIVSPE
-528 FFDIYGIKLNRNNR
+528 FFDIYGIKLNRNNL

-581 QHARFGGIFESF
+581 QHARFGGVFESF
-593 RIGSI
+593 RTGSI

-609 CKNVPAPWFVTI
+609 CNNVPAPWYVTI
-621 KVKGNPIEAYAKIK
+621 KVKGNPVEAYAQIK

-654 DKQIEQKFDQEIRTS
+654 DKQIEQKFGQEIRTS
-669 KIVSLFTVIAIIISL
+669 KIVSLFAFIAIIISL

-692 YFIQQRAREIAI
+692 YFIQQRAREIAV

-724 LYVGIAFVIAVPIV
+724 LYVGIAFIIAVPIV
-738 VHFMSKW
+738 VYFMSEW

-752 IVWWPWIIAAGA
+752 IVWWPWIVAAGV
-764 IVMLISFAAVAVQSW
+764 IVMLISLAAVAVQSW
-779 IASNENPVKNIRQ
+779 MASNENPVKNIRQ